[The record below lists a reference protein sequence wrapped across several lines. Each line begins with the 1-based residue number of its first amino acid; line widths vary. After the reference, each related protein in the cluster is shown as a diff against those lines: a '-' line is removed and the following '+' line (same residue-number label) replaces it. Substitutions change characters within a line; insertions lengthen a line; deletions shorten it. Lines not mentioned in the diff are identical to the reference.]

1 MAKGLFGSSLMKKVW
16 MSITGLFL
24 ISFLVVHCALNALI
38 FANDGGMLFNQGA
51 HFMGTNVIIRTMEI
65 VLFAGL
71 IAHVV
76 DGLLLYF
83 QNRAARP
90 VKYAYE
96 KPSASSN
103 WYSRSMAILGTL
115 ILLFLILHLYHFWL
129 RTRITGLTIEPTH
142 VYFQGHKYE
151 DLFGEMKFVFS
162 HLWVVV
168 IYVMGCFS
176 LFWHLLHGFRSAFQ
190 SLGLNYT
197 KYKNGIA
204 FVGDLFSVIIPTVF
218 AAMPV
223 SMYMGWIQ

>member
-1 MAKGLFGSSLMKKVW
+1 MSKSLFGSSLMKKVW

-24 ISFLVVHCALNALI
+24 ISFLLVHCALNALI

-51 HFMGTNVIIRTMEI
+51 HFMGTNIIIRTMEI

-71 IAHVV
+71 LAHVV
-76 DGLLLYF
+76 DGLMLFF

-151 DLFGEMKFVFS
+151 DLYGEMKFVFS
-162 HLWVVV
+162 HLWVVI
-168 IYVMGCFS
+168 IYVLGCIS

-197 KYKNGIA
+197 KYKGGIA
-204 FVGDLFSVIIPTVF
+204 FVGDLFSVVIPTVF

-223 SMYMGWIQ
+223 SIYMGWIQ